1 MQVGDVGVG
10 VGAGGGRN
18 AGIAFYVGVSV
29 GGSGGVRHVHG
40 GGNGEESG
48 HGAACVHICM
58 LTCML
63 CGICKHRFQSNI
75 SQIPKTCM
83 QKSGLMPK
91 IYPPAV
97 FSFFK
102 NDTFLYNQLPAA
114 FSTLCF

>member
-18 AGIAFYVGVSV
+18 ADIGFDVSVSV
-29 GGSGGVRHVHG
+29 GGSGGVRHGHG

-58 LTCML
+58 LTCIL

-75 SQIPKTCM
+75 GRIPKTCM
-83 QKSGLMPK
+83 IKSGLILAGYKCHFYYTVPFTFTG
-91 IYPPAV
+91 IRPP
-97 FSFFK
+97 
-102 NDTFLYNQLPAA
+102 NQYVLR
-114 FSTLCF
+114 